1 VAIAN
6 HLMELFVMTASSG
19 DQFIARTSPNSSP
32 AHVRSDVAT
41 AKDHVLLHTRVTYA
55 PLAIWKDFHWTCT
68 ITSFAPPV
76 QDRLE

>member
-1 VAIAN
+1 VAIAK
-6 HLMELFVMTASSG
+6 HLMEFFVMTASSG
-19 DQFIARTSPNSSP
+19 DQFIAWTSPNSSP
-32 AHVRSDVAT
+32 AQVRSDVAD
-41 AKDHVLLHTRVTYA
+41 AKDRLLFHTKVTYA